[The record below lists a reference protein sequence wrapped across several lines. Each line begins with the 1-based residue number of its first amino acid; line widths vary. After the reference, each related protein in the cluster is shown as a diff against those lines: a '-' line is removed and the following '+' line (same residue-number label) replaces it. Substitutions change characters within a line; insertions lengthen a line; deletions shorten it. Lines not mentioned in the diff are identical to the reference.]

1 MKNACSLI
9 IDWREIHQIDLEH
22 LMTRTL
28 RAKQSEAQ
36 PQKGSRRLAQEGG
49 DAEVAERLL
58 VRNREALPPAPHPRR
73 RPPTYG
79 SPTSETRAAPSQ
91 RRLCDAKHGD
101 VFKCKIV

>member
-1 MKNACSLI
+1 MREEQNLKKTKQRYFDALRASFFFFLLKRLKFEKCSLI

-22 LMTRTL
+22 LMTKTL

-58 VRNREALPPAPHPRR
+58 VRNRA
-73 RPPTYG
+73 
-79 SPTSETRAAPSQ
+79 AAPPYVRKPNQ
-91 RRLCDAKHGD
+91 
-101 VFKCKIV
+101 